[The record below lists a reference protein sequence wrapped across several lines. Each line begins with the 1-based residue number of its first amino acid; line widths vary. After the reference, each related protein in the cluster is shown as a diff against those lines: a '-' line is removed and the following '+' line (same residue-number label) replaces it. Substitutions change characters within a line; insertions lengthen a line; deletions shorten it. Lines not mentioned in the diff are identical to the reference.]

1 MGADEIS
8 GSLIKPLYFRK
19 AQRFIPELRM
29 SDLARKHGAG
39 VRAQAWGRAGELF
52 DDFAVDQVGPVTLLR
67 NAPSPAATS
76 SIAIA
81 DYVIGQYLAER
92 KT

>member
-1 MGADEIS
+1 
-8 GSLIKPLYFRK
+8 
-19 AQRFIPELRM
+19 M
-29 SDLARKHGAG
+29 SDLSHKHGAG
-39 VRAQAWGRAGELF
+39 VRAQAWGRDGGLL

-81 DYVIGQYLAER
+81 DYIVDHYLNGSAA
-92 KT
+92 